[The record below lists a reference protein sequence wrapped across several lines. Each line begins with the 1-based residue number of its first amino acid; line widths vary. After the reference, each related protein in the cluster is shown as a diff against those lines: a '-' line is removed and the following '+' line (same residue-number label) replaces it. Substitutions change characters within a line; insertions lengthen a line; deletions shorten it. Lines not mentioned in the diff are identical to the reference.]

1 MKYLNELIQ
10 KQKKLQNST
19 NVLKTKISKEEE
31 NLIQAK
37 DLMKY
42 ADSSQVRDQDRRRI
56 NSIEEVLSSFKE
68 ELLRKETLL
77 EEISTEIK
85 KAQEFFSKQG
95 ELF

>member
-68 ELLRKETLL
+68 ELLQKETLL